1 MSEQDKLPKDLT
13 FEDTPQVH
21 SERHRRMRELLKG
34 APKESMKELLEDQP
48 ATPVDD
54 ILALIRNRQKERGT
68 EKQKLKNIENDKR
81 ELFEEKYSKEEIN
94 DLINGIL
101 DYQLSQILPASV
113 FVGIRLRRK
122 YEDEVAQ
129 LICENEPYV
138 LMRAILDE
146 LIKSFGRPR
155 K

>member
-21 SERHRRMRELLKG
+21 SERHRRMIELLKG
-34 APKESMKELLEDQP
+34 PPSDNP
-48 ATPVDD
+48 CSPDD
-54 ILALIRNRQKERGT
+54 ILAMIRNRRTEPGT

-113 FVGIRLRRK
+113 FVGISLRRK